1 VILLP
6 VVGSPFIAEG
16 KQNLMMVQGDEYM
29 TIVRTNADRKPAV
42 MLRALRRLGL
52 TLTGLLYPVLPQRV
66 YMAWFISLLR
76 MAGMHIGSPIY
87 IAPDCYFDK
96 TDYGLITI
104 EDQVVISGFVIV
116 LTHDFSLARVRDAL
130 AGKPC
135 YPEVALVRGVRIG
148 RNSFIGMR
156 SILMPGTDVGANCIV
171 GAGSVIRGEV
181 PDNSIVVGNPA
192 KVVGN
197 SLEWGRRKLNELGIE
212 KFGPE
217 A

>member
-1 VILLP
+1 
-6 VVGSPFIAEG
+6 VGSQFAAEG
-16 KQNLMMVQGDEYM
+16 GQNLMVVQSDGHE
-29 TIVRTNADRKPAV
+29 TIVRTNADRKPSV
-42 MLRALRRLGL
+42 MFRALRRLGL
-52 TLTGLLYPVLPQRV
+52 AMTGLLYPVLPQRV
-66 YMAWFISLLR
+66 YMAWFVSLLR
-76 MAGMHIGSPIY
+76 MAGMQVIGSPIY
-87 IAPDCYFDK
+87 IAPNCYFDK
-96 TDYGLITI
+96 TDYSLITI

-135 YPEVALVRGVRIG
+135 YPEVALVRRVRIG

-156 SILMPGTDVGANCIV
+156 SILMPGADVGANCIV

-181 PDNSIVVGNPA
+181 PDNSIVTGNPA

-197 SLEWGRRKLNELGIE
+197 SLEWGRRKLNELEIE